1 VTPAD
6 EPARRRLVDAL
17 GLSAITAQVLLNRGL
32 RAPDAAAA
40 LLEPRLDRLA
50 SPLELP
56 DMSPAIARLWRAIRE
71 RTPVVVYGDYDADG
85 VTATALL
92 LRALRPLG
100 AQVSAYLPDRRT
112 EGYGLHAEAVR
123 TLAARGAGLIVAVDC
138 GVTAIAAA
146 ATAQAAG
153 CDLIVLDHHEPP
165 AGSLPAAVAI
175 VDPKRAPSGT
185 HADFC
190 AAGLAFQACR
200 ALYAEAGA
208 SALPP
213 GLLGLA
219 ALGTVADAVDLRRDN
234 RILVA
239 LGLQELGQAVL
250 PGLAAL
256 TEVAAVRPPLGARD
270 ISHGLAPRLNAAGR
284 LARADEALRLLLTN
298 DPAEARALA
307 ERLEGLNRER
317 RAVTDAVLA
326 AAIEEV
332 ERDGL
337 DRRPAL
343 VLAHE
348 GWHPGVIGIVAS
360 QLVERYYRP
369 AVLIALEAAGG
380 KGSARSIPPLH
391 LVEALGDAAGHLA
404 AYGGHAMAAGLSME
418 AASVPAFREA
428 FIAAVAQR
436 LGPEDLQPLQ
446 VVDAEIP
453 LDAVTPALAAELQR
467 LAPYGRGHPEPV
479 FLTRGLRAAGTR
491 LVGDGAHLRLVVT
504 DGVRTVDAI
513 AFQRGEQV
521 ELLAFTQAAVDLVYT
536 VAADRWRG
544 NGDVQLVVTDL
555 DTPGV
560 DVDRVAADA
569 GPVLDRLF
577 ERAEDYLG
585 ARLTGVE
592 YVAAFHTKVVG
603 VTFEG
608 RQAVLPL
615 VRPGERL
622 HLVRDPRN
630 PRDPHA
636 IKVVRE
642 GGEQLGFLR
651 AGLAARLAPSI
662 DAGARYLATATALTG
677 GGDRAWGL
685 NIYLE
690 REAFGIRDARGPAEA
705 DRPAVAAALEP
716 FLTTLARG
724 RPVRHEPREIARVL
738 GAGGRAVARLGP
750 GGGLL
755 PTVAGAAAALL
766 AAGRRPV
773 LVVVPRSRDADA
785 WGELAGSWLRDAGI
799 RAGVAHG
806 ALPASAALRVGAAFG
821 RGDMDVVFA
830 SWAWTVRA
838 TPAAGGVIVV
848 VDALAT
854 GAEVDAP
861 LQRYGRDVRLIA
873 GPMAP
878 AIVEAAAARLET
890 APIVVGRAV
899 RENLRVVDRRGRV
912 DEPIALNHTGLRPEK
927 VLIVTAGPHEAVA
940 VARTLRVRHPDA
952 ADRIAY
958 HHAGLPS
965 ALRRVLEDLF
975 AAGRLTALA
984 AGSHFVDPAAP
995 ADVTRLIAAGLGP
1008 DRLLMAEALAVAGLG
1023 GRPATI
1029 ELSCGSTAL
1038 AAALAELDTRFPS
1051 RELLVRCYRGLRATR
1066 SGPSWVWSVAEEQ
1079 ERPALG
1085 LPPEVAA
1092 AAMEILVEAGV
1103 LSREDTDGDVARYAF
1118 AEPETRVDLTRSL
1131 RYQEGERER
1140 AGWADLREWISGPS
1154 ARILADLAAG

>member
-1 VTPAD
+1 MARWRVTPAD
-6 EPARRRLVDAL
+6 EPACRRLAAAL
-17 GLSAITAQVLLNRGL
+17 GLNAITARVLINRGL
-32 RAPDAAAA
+32 REPDAAAVF
-40 LLEPRLDRLA
+40 LEPRLDRLA
-50 SPLELP
+50 TPLELP
-56 DMSPAIARLWRAIRE
+56 DMSPAIARLWRAVRE

-85 VTATALL
+85 VTAVALL

-112 EGYGLHAEAVR
+112 EGYGLHADAVR
-123 TLAARGAGLIVAVDC
+123 MLAARGAGLIVAVDC
-138 GVTAIAAA
+138 GVTAVAAA
-146 ATAQAAG
+146 AAARAAD

-165 AGSLPAAVAI
+165 ADGLPVAAAV
-175 VDPKRAPSGT
+175 VDPKRAPAGT

-190 AAGLAFQACR
+190 AAGLAFQASR
-200 ALYAEAGA
+200 GLYAEAGA
-208 SALPP
+208 GVLPP

-219 ALGTVADAVDLRRDN
+219 ALGTVADAVDLTRDN

-239 LGLQELGQAVL
+239 LGLQELEHAVL
-250 PGLAAL
+250 PGVAAL
-256 TEVAAVRPPLGARD
+256 TEAAGVRPPLAARD

-284 LARADEALRLLLTN
+284 LARADEALRLLLTD

-307 ERLEGLNRER
+307 EYLDGLNRER
-317 RAVTDAVLA
+317 RAVTEAVLA
-326 AAIEEV
+326 AAVEEI

-337 DRRPAL
+337 DRQPAL
-343 VLAHE
+343 VLARE

-369 AVLIALEAAGG
+369 TVLVALDATGG

-404 AYGGHAMAAGLSME
+404 AYGGHAMAAGLSIE

-428 FIAAVAQR
+428 FVAAVAR
-436 LGPEDLQPLQ
+436 RVRPEDLQPVQ
-446 VVDAEIP
+446 VVDAVVP
-453 LDAVTPALAAELQR
+453 LEAVTLALVGELER
-467 LAPYGRGHPEPV
+467 LAPFGRGHPEPV
-479 FLTRGLRAAGTR
+479 FLTRGLRPAGTR

-504 DGVRTVDAI
+504 DGARTAEAI

-536 VAADRWRG
+536 PAADRWRG
-544 NGDVQLVVTDL
+544 DGGVQLVVTDL

-608 RQAVLPL
+608 RQAVLPH

-642 GGEQLGFLR
+642 SGDQLGFLR
-651 AGLAARLAPSI
+651 ASLAARLAPSI

-685 NIYLE
+685 NVYLE
-690 REAFGIRDARGPAEA
+690 REAFGLRDARGSAEA
-705 DRPAVAAALEP
+705 DGPAVAAAALEP

-724 RPVRHEPREIARVL
+724 RPAHRGPHEIARIV
-738 GAGGRAVARLGP
+738 GAGGRTVARLAP
-750 GGGLL
+750 GRGLL
-755 PTVAGAAAALL
+755 PTVVGAAAALL
-766 AAGRRPV
+766 AAGRHPV
-773 LVVVPRSRDADA
+773 LVVVPRSRDADVWA
-785 WGELAGSWLRDAGI
+785 EAAGAWLRDAGI
-799 RAGVAHG
+799 RARVAHG
-806 ALPASAALRVGAAFG
+806 ALPVSAALRVGAALG
-821 RGDMDVVFA
+821 RGQVDVLFA

-838 TPAAGGVIVV
+838 TPAAGGVIAVL
-848 VDALAT
+848 DGLAT
-854 GAEVDAP
+854 GAELDAAI
-861 LQRYGRDVRLIA
+861 QVYGRDVRLIA
-873 GPMAP
+873 GPMGP

-890 APIVVGRAV
+890 DPAVVDRAV
-899 RENLRVVDRRGRV
+899 RDNVRVVDRRGRP
-912 DEPIALNHTGLRPEK
+912 DEPIALTVTGARSEK
-927 VLIVTAGPHEAVA
+927 VLIVTAGPPEAVA
-940 VARTLRVRHPDA
+940 AARALRERHPDA
-952 ADRIAY
+952 SDRIAY

-965 ALRRVLEDLF
+965 VLRRVLEDLF
-975 AAGRLTALA
+975 AAGRLTTLA
-984 AGSHFVDPAAP
+984 AGSHFVAPAAP
-995 ADVTRLIAAGLGP
+995 ADITRLIATGLGP
-1008 DRLLMAEALAVAGLG
+1008 DRLLMAETLAAAGLG

-1029 ELSCGSTAL
+1029 ELCCGPAAL
-1038 AAALAELDTRFPS
+1038 AAAQAELDARFPS
-1051 RELLVRCYRGLRATR
+1051 RELLVRCYRRLRATR
-1066 SGPSWVWSVAEEQ
+1066 SGMSWAWSVAGER
-1079 ERPALG
+1079 ERPELG
-1085 LPPEVAA
+1085 LPAEAAGAAIEV
-1092 AAMEILVEAGV
+1092 LVEAGV
-1103 LSREDTDGDVARYAF
+1103 LSREDADGDGVRYAF

-1131 RYQEGERER
+1131 RR
-1140 AGWADLREWISGPS
+1140 AAGADLSEWISGPS